1 MTGKLLF
8 PAYTSDAEEDSMPR
22 EYGVDAT
29 NLPTINSV
37 GDDLQSVD
45 SNMEADVRRRNKF
58 RTDHFMLQSDGEIM
72 SELRI
77 ASMTITD
84 DCGTDG
90 EPGSNSDVLS
100 IVTQHHMSEIDYE
113 LFINQPVNYNA
124 SAAYTTN
131 IAGLIYGRAYGGLAN
146 SREMRLIAYTSPKR
160 GDPVERR
167 EIEFGDSPGL
177 RG

>member
-1 MTGKLLF
+1 MTGKSLF
-8 PAYTSDAEEDSMPR
+8 PAYTSDADEDSMPR

-37 GDDLQSVD
+37 GDDLLSVD

-58 RTDHFMLQSDGEIM
+58 RTNHFMLQRDGKIT

-77 ASMTITD
+77 ESMSIAD
-84 DCGTDG
+84 EYGPDG

-100 IVTQHHMSEIDYE
+100 IVTQRHTSEIDYK
-113 LFINQPVNYNA
+113 LFINQPVNYNTP
-124 SAAYTTN
+124 AAYTTD

-146 SREMRLIAYTSPKR
+146 SKGNEINCIHITQ
-160 GDPVERR
+160 PVC
-167 EIEFGDSPGL
+167 
-177 RG
+177 